1 MLFSHPVMSNSLQ
14 PRGRQHS
21 RPPCPSPFPRVCPS
35 SPSLYWWCH
44 PASSCSDALFS
55 FYPQPFP
62 ASGTFPLSQ
71 LFISDDQNT
80 GVSVSASVLLVTIQG
95 WSPLRL
101 TGFISLQSKGL
112 SGVFSSTTVR
122 RHQLFGVL
130 LSLWCNSHNHTP
142 GKTIPLTIQT
152 FVSGVI
158 SLLFNTL
165 SCHRFPAKKQLSSDF
180 LAAVTI
186 ISDFVA

>member
-44 PASSCSDALFS
+44 PASSWSDALFS

-80 GVSVSASVLLVTIQG
+80 GVSVSASVLPMSIQG
-95 WSPLRL
+95 WFPLRL
-101 TGFISLQSKGL
+101 TDLISLLSKGL
-112 SGVFSSTTVR
+112 SGVFSNTTVQRHHKLRINLSFGIIKRQSFKSLGNR
-122 RHQLFGVL
+122 RE
-130 LSLWCNSHNHTP
+130 
-142 GKTIPLTIQT
+142 
-152 FVSGVI
+152 VI
-158 SLLFNTL
+158 VFWI
-165 SCHRFPAKKQLSSDF
+165 AKQRLNETACKHVDCIDQCLKWKKKK
-180 LAAVTI
+180 
-186 ISDFVA
+186 